1 MHKHAKHTWNARTHY
16 HNKIDTFNNSN
27 HCYGALILY
36 DTFVYVCKP
45 KEKQQHPTQPPK
57 KPCPQTTTQPILPR
71 LAPAARPHAPPPKNT
86 GPDDNCQG
94 TDDYPGAAD
103 YDTRF
108 KIDWSKVKF
117 NAKYED
123 CRAEMEPYLKCPL
136 RATAGP
142 AERAAQ
148 ACADKQILDEAP
160 EALEARLSTQF
171 CEPGG
176 KLVGRAFLDQML
188 ATLDANRDGTVSCA
202 EWGMAKRT
210 STLEDLGG
218 AYHGPRSI
226 APPECPMTP
235 QGTEALARY
244 NAYLGELT
252 SATMAAARAP
262 ADDEASREGV
272 AAAAAAE
279 GR

>member
-1 MHKHAKHTWNARTHY
+1 M
-16 HNKIDTFNNSN
+16 
-27 HCYGALILY
+27 ILY
-36 DTFVYVCKP
+36 DTEP
-45 KEKQQHPTQPPK
+45 KKQQHPTQPPK
-57 KPCPQTTTQPILPR
+57 N
-71 LAPAARPHAPPPKNT
+71 HAPKPNHNPFSLGCPHCSPPHLPAQKTHT
-86 GPDDNCQG
+86 GYDDNCQG
-94 TDDYPGAAD
+94 TDDYPGAKY
-103 YDTRF
+103 YDARF
-108 KIDWSKVKF
+108 EVVWHKENS
-117 NAKYED
+117 NNEYED
-123 CRAEMEPYLKCPL
+123 CRAELEPYLKCPA
-136 RATAGP
+136 RTT
-142 AERAAQ
+142 AERESR
-148 ACADKQILDEAP
+148 ACADKHILDEAP

-188 ATLDANRDGTVSCA
+188 ATLDANRDGSVSCA
-202 EWGMAKRT
+202 EWGMAKRA

-252 SATMAAARAP
+252 SATMAVAAARAP
-262 ADDEASREGV
+262 ADEASREGV
-272 AAAAAAE
+272 AAAAPAE